1 MDQLLIVHGEL
12 PHLNKVIRLS
22 KGHWSGYSKDKKQWT
37 EKVAWEAVAQNVT
50 QVTDPAYIAF
60 EWFTKDR
67 RVDPDNVRFAAKY
80 ILDGLTK
87 ARVLPDDSMR
97 WIRGFKDYFAVDKE
111 NPRVQVTLSEVR
123 LP

>member
-22 KGHWSGYSKDKKQWT
+22 KGHWSGYSRDKRRWT
-37 EKVAWEAVAQNVT
+37 EAVAWEAVAQNVT
-50 QVTDPAYIAF
+50 QVTDPVYIAF

-87 ARVLPDDSMR
+87 AKVLPDDSMQ
-97 WIRGFKDYFAVDKE
+97 WIRGFRDYFAVDK
-111 NPRVQVTLSEVR
+111 NSPRVQVTLSEVR
-123 LP
+123 LS

>member
-1 MDQLLIVHGEL
+1 MPLRYG
-12 PHLNKVIRLS
+12 IRLAAGFGS
-22 KGHWSGYSKDKKQWT
+22 QLALL
-37 EKVAWEAVAQNVT
+37 AWEALAQNVT